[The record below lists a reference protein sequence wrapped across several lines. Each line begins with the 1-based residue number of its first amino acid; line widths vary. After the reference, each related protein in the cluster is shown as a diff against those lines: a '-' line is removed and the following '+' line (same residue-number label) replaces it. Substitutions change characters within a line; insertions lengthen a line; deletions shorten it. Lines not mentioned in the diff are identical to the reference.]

1 MGVYKDDPVCRKCYE
16 EDETAFHIIF
26 ECPALASW
34 RHQTFGN
41 KTPRE
46 VAQSENLVD
55 MLLNLIQEGNLFEQE

>member
-1 MGVYKDDPVCRKCYE
+1 MGVYKDDPVCRKSYE

-26 ECPALASW
+26 ECPASS

-46 VAQSENLVD
+46 EAQSENLVD
-55 MLLNLIQEGNLFEQE
+55 MLLNLIQKGNLF